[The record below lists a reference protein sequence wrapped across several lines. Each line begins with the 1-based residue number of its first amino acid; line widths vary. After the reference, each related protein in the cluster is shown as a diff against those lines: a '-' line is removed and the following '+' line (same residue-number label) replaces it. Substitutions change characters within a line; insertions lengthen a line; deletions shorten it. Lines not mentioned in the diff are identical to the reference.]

1 MVQVESGGRMNDV
14 LYELCCHYINT
25 NDCSN
30 APVSSR
36 SVSFRLNL
44 TVSQTRYRL
53 RKLKKLGYVET
64 PSGFVIS
71 EFCSLPYHGWTI
83 TDKAKETEEYK
94 KAWKEERALCKKCFD
109 MDIGEQE

>member
-1 MVQVESGGRMNDV
+1 MNEV
-14 LYELCCHYINT
+14 LYKLCCYYINEI
-25 NDCSN
+25 DCPK

-36 SVSFRLNL
+36 SISFELNL

-64 PSGFVIS
+64 TSGFVIS
-71 EFCSLPYHGWTI
+71 EDCRLPYYGWTI

-94 KAWKEERALCKKCFD
+94 KAWEEERALWKKCFD
-109 MDIGEQE
+109 MDIGEPE

>member
-1 MVQVESGGRMNDV
+1 MNEV
-14 LYELCCHYINT
+14 LYELCCYCINK
-25 NDCSN
+25 NDCSKS
-30 APVSSR
+30 PVTSR

-64 PSGFVIS
+64 SSGYVIS
-71 EFCSLPYHGWTI
+71 EDCRLPYYGWTI

-94 KAWKEERALCKKCFD
+94 KAWEEERELCKQYFD
-109 MDIGEQE
+109 MDIGEPK

>member
-1 MVQVESGGRMNDV
+1 MQIGKGKRMNEV
-14 LYELCCHYINT
+14 LYELCWYYINT

-53 RKLKKLGYVET
+53 RKLKKLGYVEMT
-64 PSGFVIS
+64 SGFVIS
-71 EFCSLPYHGWTI
+71 EDCHLPYYGWTI

-94 KAWKEERALCKKCFD
+94 KAWEEERDLWKKCFD
-109 MDIGEQE
+109 MDIGEPE